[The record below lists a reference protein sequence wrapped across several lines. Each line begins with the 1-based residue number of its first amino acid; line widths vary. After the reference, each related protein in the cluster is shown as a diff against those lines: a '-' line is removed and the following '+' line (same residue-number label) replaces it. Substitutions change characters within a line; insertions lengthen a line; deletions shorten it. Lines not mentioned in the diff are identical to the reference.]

1 MCETNLIVLLNKIIY
16 VSICI
21 LFSFRIESDVVKCT
35 LRFVWYQYVHACVC
49 RIIWLSNEWVVC
61 GFWLVKRG
69 LNTWAHAWLCRVY
82 SEVLWGYRMLT
93 WLGNGF
99 GNFMLLVVV

>member
-35 LRFVWYQYVHACVC
+35 LRFVWYQYLHACVC
-49 RIIWLSNEWVVC
+49 RIIWLSRVGRVWV
-61 GFWLVKRG
+61 LVSQERSKYMGACILSCVFVRVLRINLVTNLKR
-69 LNTWAHAWLCRVY
+69 
-82 SEVLWGYRMLT
+82 
-93 WLGNGF
+93 
-99 GNFMLLVVV
+99 